1 MEKIMIPFNKP
12 SITKKELMYVA
23 DALNSCRT
31 SGDGTYTQKVYTKF
45 EELMGIK
52 NILLTT
58 SGTTS
63 LEMASLLIDLQIG
76 DEVIVPSFTF
86 SSTANA
92 FMLRGAKPVFCD
104 IKSDTMNI
112 DENKIEEL
120 ITDKTK
126 AIYTVDYAGV
136 PCEMDAI
143 NAIARK
149 HGLFVIEDA
158 AQAVGS
164 TYRGRYAGTLGDFGC
179 YSFHETKNYSMGE
192 GGALVI
198 RDEKYLDRAEIIRE
212 KGTNR
217 RQVLK
222 GMTDKYT
229 WHDIGSSFLPSDVLA
244 AMLYAQMER
253 FYEIMDKRMKVWNI
267 YQEQMAELE
276 KKELLSCPALPEHIK
291 HNGHMYNIILPK
303 AEIRDRLV
311 EKLKAKDIY
320 AYICYVP
327 LHSSPMGL
335 KMGYQPEK
343 CPVTED
349 YGRKVLRLP
358 IYADMTENDA
368 FYVAEMV
375 KQILSFC

>member
-1 MEKIMIPFNKP
+1 MIPFNKP

>member
-1 MEKIMIPFNKP
+1 MIPFNKP

-244 AMLYAQMER
+244 AMLYAQMEW